1 MSNVFVLIWVLMTV
15 QEIVY
20 CTPVI
25 FKTYILSKLIKK
37 YILWKYD
44 YLFGIVEILQRNLS
58 KNKSLP
64 EIYVYKMQTR
74 LIENKQAV
82 NDNNTHNC
90 WILVLCK
97 LICFTVVTDHE

>member
-1 MSNVFVLIWVLMTV
+1 MKIS
-15 QEIVY
+15 
-20 CTPVI
+20 
-25 FKTYILSKLIKK
+25 
-37 YILWKYD
+37 YD

-82 NDNNTHNC
+82 NDNNITYLNFSY
-90 WILVLCK
+90 V
-97 LICFTVVTDHE
+97 